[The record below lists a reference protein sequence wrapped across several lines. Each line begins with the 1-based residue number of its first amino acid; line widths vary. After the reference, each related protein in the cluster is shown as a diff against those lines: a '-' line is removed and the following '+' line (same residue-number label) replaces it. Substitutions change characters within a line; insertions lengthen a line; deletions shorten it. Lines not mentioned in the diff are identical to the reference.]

1 MGDRVQGFW
10 DSDSIRADEYRKARH
25 VTPECITQSWG
36 TSFFLFFFFFF
47 NLKIFVIED
56 ISEIGVILNLLHR
69 LTPISRRKM
78 IIDGQCKQ
86 GQREATNL
94 TGLWMGRFILDRRKR
109 IARGL
114 WENPKQPW
122 LLLWG
127 REERCRLAR
136 PRAVSLRS
144 RERRDTRGKSPGMEV
159 GQGKGIRWTGR
170 AMEFRLAGRGSGG
183 RVALVCTTG
192 ACQ

>member
-1 MGDRVQGFW
+1 MHYPELGD
-10 DSDSIRADEYRKARH
+10 I
-25 VTPECITQSWG
+25 
-36 TSFFLFFFFFF
+36 FFFILLLFF

-122 LLLWG
+122 LLLCG

-144 RERRDTRGKSPGMEV
+144 RERRDTREKV
-159 GQGKGIRWTGR
+159 QGWGWGR
-170 AMEFRLAGRGSGG
+170 AREFGELEEPWSLG
-183 RVALVCTTG
+183 
-192 ACQ
+192 